1 MNTDANNNKENAPR
15 KDQEPLNK
23 KNTQEDFAKPPRAPS
38 RDRLAP
44 LALPKP
50 FQI

>member
-1 MNTDANNNKENAPR
+1 MTTDANNNKENAPR

-23 KNTQEDFAKPPRAPS
+23 KNTQNLAKPARAPS

>member
-1 MNTDANNNKENAPR
+1 MNTDANKENANAPR

-23 KNTQEDFAKPPRAPS
+23 KNTHLAKPPRAPS
-38 RDRLAP
+38 RDKLAP

>member
-1 MNTDANNNKENAPR
+1 MTTDANNNKENAPR

-23 KNTQEDFAKPPRAPS
+23 KNTQDLAKPPRRPS
-38 RDRLAP
+38 RDKLAP